1 MDQMKDG
8 TVSTYVTLVD
18 GKAGA
23 FGVVFPDCPGCT
35 AMGRTVEEA
44 VANAAEALA
53 DWAEDVNP
61 MPRPRSVAQ
70 LRRDPDVRQALADGD
85 VLVFVPLVRQSP
97 PELRR
102 RYA

>member
-8 TVSTYVTLVD
+8 IVSTYIALVD
-18 GKAGA
+18 GKPGA

-53 DWAEDVNP
+53 DWAEDVDP
-61 MPRPRSVAQ
+61 MPRPRTVAQ

-102 RYA
+102 YA